1 MARHLSY
8 SNVIA
13 TLALFLAL
21 CGGAYAVVVLPKNS
35 VTTVQVKNGSLLAKD
50 FKKGQL
56 KRGPAG
62 PQGLQGDKG
71 AQGDR
76 GLGGPAGPPGLTGT
90 PGSNG
95 VDGSAKAWASVTAFG
110 QVYHGKGISTS
121 NITQEAVG
129 EYCFNGLS
137 FDPDVAIVEP
147 DVLSNNNFQNYTAE
161 VQTPSD
167 GEGSGTCTNAQVYV
181 RISHED
187 VTGANFAALHIVRT
201 GQQHGFYIA
210 LY

>member
-1 MARHLSY
+1 MARRLSY
-8 SNVIA
+8 GNVIA
-13 TLALFLAL
+13 TLALVLAL
-21 CGGAYAVVVLPKNS
+21 GGGAYAITTLPKNS

-62 PQGLQGDKG
+62 P
-71 AQGDR
+71 
-76 GLGGPAGPPGLTGT
+76 PGVAGT
-90 PGSNG
+90 PGING
-95 VDGSAKAWASVTAFG
+95 VDGSAKAWASVTSFG
-110 QVYHGKGISTS
+110 QVYHGKGISSS
-121 NITQEAVG
+121 NITQGNVG
-129 EYCFNGLS
+129 EYCFNGLP
-137 FDPDVAIVEP
+137 FDPDVAIVQP
-147 DVLSNNNFQNYTAE
+147 DILSNNNYQDYVAE

-167 GEGSGTCTNAQVYV
+167 GTGAGSCTNAQVYV

-187 VTGANFAALHIVRT
+187 ITGANLASLHTVRT